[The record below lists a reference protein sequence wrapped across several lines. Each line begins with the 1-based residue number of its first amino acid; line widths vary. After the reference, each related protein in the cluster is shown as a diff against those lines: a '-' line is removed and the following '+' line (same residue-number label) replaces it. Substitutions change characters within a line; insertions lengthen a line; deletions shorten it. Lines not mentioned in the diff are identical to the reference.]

1 MTKHEY
7 PPRLSDPLWWME
19 NLMNLPVTVPVV
31 LEMALRKTISSLQT
45 SDHTELW
52 PCVCGRTGGGVGASY
67 GRHLYGRIYIK
78 LCV

>member
-1 MTKHEY
+1 
-7 PPRLSDPLWWME
+7 
-19 NLMNLPVTVPVV
+19 MNLPVTVSVV

-52 PCVCGRTGGGVGASY
+52 PCVCGSTGGGVGASY
-67 GRHLYGRIYIK
+67 GRHFTKLSTN